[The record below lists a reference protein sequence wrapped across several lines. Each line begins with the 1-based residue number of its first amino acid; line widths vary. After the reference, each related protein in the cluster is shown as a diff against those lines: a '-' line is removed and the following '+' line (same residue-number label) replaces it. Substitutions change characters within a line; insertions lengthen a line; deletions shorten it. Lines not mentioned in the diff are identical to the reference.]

1 MFPTALTYNYD
12 RFRKDG
18 MKSMNPLA
26 QQLNETL
33 QQESPAVYD
42 MLSNLGKAIY
52 FPKEGI
58 LSQSAEAKAK
68 AKKYN
73 ATIGIATEGGKPMH
87 LKVIQDTLSSYEPKD
102 IYEYAPPAGKPEL
115 RTAWKEKMVKDN
127 PSLAS
132 VKAEIG
138 NPIVTNALTHGLS
151 IVADLFADNGDA
163 VIIPNKNW
171 ENYELTFG
179 IRRNAEIVE
188 YPLYNEEQR
197 FNSEGLRQALL
208 AQKAKGKAIVVLN
221 FPNNPTGYTPDAQD
235 GEAIVA
241 AIAAAA
247 EEGIKVVAV
256 TDDAYFG
263 LFFENSLKESLFSKL
278 ADIHPNVL
286 AVKIDGATK
295 EEYVWGF
302 RVGFITYASSSKASL
317 AALEQK
323 TMGIIRSTI
332 SSGPHPSQTFVLHA
346 LRSPDYEAQK
356 AEKFEIMKNRAN
368 IVKQLLDSGRYGDK
382 LNYYPFNSGYFMC
395 LKLSGVSADAVR
407 LHLLDNYG
415 IGTIALGE
423 TDLRVA
429 FSCIESEGLEELFDT
444 IYKAVVEL
452 TEQA

>member
-1 MFPTALTYNYD
+1 
-12 RFRKDG
+12 

-33 QQESPAVYD
+33 QQETPAVYD

-73 ATIGIATEGGKPMH
+73 ATIGIATENGVPMH
-87 LKVIQDTLSSYEPKD
+87 LEVIQSTLNAYNPKD

-115 RTAWKEKMVKDN
+115 RTAWREKMVKDN

-132 VKAEIG
+132 IKADFS
-138 NPIVTNALTHGLS
+138 NPVVTNALTHGLS
-151 IVADLFADNGDA
+151 IVADLFADVGDP
-163 VIIPNKNW
+163 VIIPDKNW

-179 IRRNAEIVE
+179 VRRNAEIVE
-188 YPLYNEEQR
+188 YPLYNDQLR
-197 FNSEGLRQALL
+197 FNSEGLKQALL
-208 AQKAKGKAIVVLN
+208 AQKSKGKAIVILN
-221 FPNNPTGYTPDAQD
+221 FPNNPTGYTPDVQD

-241 AIAAAA
+241 AIKAAA

-263 LFFENSLKESLFSKL
+263 LFFENSMQESLFSKL
-278 ADIHPNVL
+278 ADLHSNVL
-286 AVKIDGATK
+286 AVKVDGATK

-302 RVGFITYASSSKASL
+302 RVGFITYASPSKAAL

-323 TMGIIRSTI
+323 TLGIIRSTI

-346 LRSPDYEAQK
+346 LQSPQFEAQK
-356 AEKFEIMKNRAN
+356 AEKFEIMKKRAN
-368 IVKQLLDSGRYGDK
+368 IVKELLDSGRYGDT
-382 LNYYPFNSGYFMC
+382 LPYYPFNSGYFMC
-395 LKLSGVSADAVR
+395 LKLNGVSADAVR
-407 LHLLDNYG
+407 LHLLEQYG

-429 FSCIESEGLEELFDT
+429 FSCIEAEQLEELFDS
-444 IYKAVVEL
+444 IYEAVKTL
-452 TEQA
+452 SAQA